1 MNELLNEYSDM
12 SYSEYELYIQGIVDS
27 ITKVRNKTSTK
38 TGQNTPTY
46 PYERL

>member
-27 ITKVRNKTSTK
+27 ITKGEKQDQYKNWTK
-38 TGQNTPTY
+38 HPDV
-46 PYERL
+46 L